1 MQAYNSNNTN
11 NRSSKDN
18 NTILIFDATAFY
30 AGVPFL
36 VCNNGSLTYDYYT
49 TPSVIEEIKH
59 IKHRLDAVNILVSM
73 QRIKVIE
80 PSHEYTVKAKD
91 YARVY
96 GEYELSDTDIS
107 IIALALMLKE
117 KQPYMHNDNNIIIA
131 SDDFS
136 IANVARAI
144 GIDVTFITNKGIT
157 HIIKWI
163 RYCKIC
169 KIYYYER
176 LRVCRVCGNEL
187 RKRKMVEDRAKEE

>member
-1 MQAYNSNNTN
+1 LQASNSNNTN
-11 NRSSKDN
+11 RSSSSKDN

-30 AGVPFL
+30 TGVPFL
-36 VCNNGSLTYDYYT
+36 VCNNGSLNYDYYT
-49 TPSVIEEIKH
+49 TPRVIEEIRH

-80 PSHEYTVKAKD
+80 PSDEYTVKAKD
-91 YARVY
+91 YARIY

-107 IIALALMLKE
+107 IIALALMLKD
-117 KQPYMHNDNNIIIA
+117 KQPYMNNIIIV

-136 IANVARAI
+136 IANIARAI
-144 GIDVTFITNKGIT
+144 GIDVTFITNKGIR

-169 KIYYYER
+169 KIYYYEE

-187 RKRKMVEDRAKEE
+187 RKRKMLKR

>member
-1 MQAYNSNNTN
+1 MQAYNSDNTN
-11 NRSSKDN
+11 NGSSKDD

-49 TPSVIEEIKH
+49 TPGVIEEIKH
-59 IKHRLDAVNILVSM
+59 IKHRLDAVNMLVSM

-80 PSHEYTVKAKD
+80 PSHEYTVKAKG
-91 YARVY
+91 YAMVY

-117 KQPYMHNDNNIIIA
+117 KQPYMNNNIIIA

-144 GIDVTFITNKGIT
+144 GIDVTFITNKGIR

-163 RYCKIC
+163 RYCKGSVNLTTIHKFC
-169 KIYYYER
+169 Y
-176 LRVCRVCGNEL
+176 VCLNL
-187 RKRKMVEDRAKEE
+187 Y